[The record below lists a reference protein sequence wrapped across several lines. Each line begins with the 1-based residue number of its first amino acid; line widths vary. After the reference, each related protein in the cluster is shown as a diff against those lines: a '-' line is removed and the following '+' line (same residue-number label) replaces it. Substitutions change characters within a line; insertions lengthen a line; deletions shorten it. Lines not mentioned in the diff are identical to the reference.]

1 MTERTQRLSRTTQ
14 RGSLLRDLEA
24 GVQGDKSAPRPRV
37 YDNSSIGRGT
47 EAGRDRRTLAKLG
60 RAGTADK
67 PR

>member
-1 MTERTQRLSRTTQ
+1 MTERTQRLSRTT
-14 RGSLLRDLEA
+14 LLRDLEA

-60 RAGTADK
+60 RTGIADK